1 MTETIGLLIVLFAG
15 LFMFFAA
22 SVNPKNIMRTLFPRV
37 AFAMLGLGGV
47 VIALA
52 NLAGIV

>member
-1 MTETIGLLIVLFAG
+1 
-15 LFMFFAA
+15 
-22 SVNPKNIMRTLFPRV
+22 MRTLFPRV